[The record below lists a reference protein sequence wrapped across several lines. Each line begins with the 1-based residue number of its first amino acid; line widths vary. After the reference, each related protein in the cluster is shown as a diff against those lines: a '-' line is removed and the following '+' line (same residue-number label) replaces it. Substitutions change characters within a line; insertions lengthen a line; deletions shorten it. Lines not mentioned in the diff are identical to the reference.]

1 MTAADS
7 SGNSYPS
14 APHHL
19 RNETADLLKGLA
31 ILFMVQVHITEQ
43 LARTDVYESILGQLS
58 LFIGGPACAPVFMA
72 VMGFFFPGKKRK
84 TIYFIKRGA
93 LLFAGG
99 ILLNVAR
106 SANLLFHIFSGR
118 IVIDPLPYIFG
129 ADILTFAGLG
139 LIIFGLLRLVIR
151 DFAPAYLIL
160 AFLVAMTSPSMEQ
173 FQPGTQPWSYL
184 YAFIGGTAPWS
195 YFPVFPWL
203 GYVLIGAGL
212 RMVLNSRPQWAKVS
226 DHVGILWVLVP
237 ALLFLAFWF
246 QYAFEISGNLE
257 GSGGYYHHGILFFV
271 WNFLFGMIWLLLIR
285 HWYKKRSEA
294 GYIRLL
300 CWMGRNVTF
309 IYVVQW
315 ILIGNFATVWYRSL
329 NLWQGV
335 LAFFLVMGFSFAVTA
350 LWEIYGSR
358 RVRTENRP
366 MIL

>member
-7 SGNSYPS
+7 SGNRLASVPGRQ
-14 APHHL
+14 

-43 LARTDVYESILGQLS
+43 LARTDVYQSILGQLS

-106 SANLLFHIFSGR
+106 SANLLFHIFTGR
-118 IVIDPLPYIFG
+118 IDIDPLPYIFG

-139 LIIFGLLRLVIR
+139 LIIFGLLRLVVREI
-151 DFAPAYLIL
+151 AVGYLVL
-160 AFLVAMTSPSMEQ
+160 ALLVAMISPWMEQ

-184 YAFIGGTAPWS
+184 YAFIGGTASWS
-195 YFPVFPWL
+195 YFPVFPWM
-203 GYVLIGAGL
+203 GYVLIGAGM
-212 RMVLNSRPQWAKVS
+212 RMVLNSRPHWIQWS
-226 DHVGILWVLVP
+226 DHVGILWILVP
-237 ALLFLAFWF
+237 ALLFLSLTF
-246 QYAFEISGNLE
+246 QFAFEVAGNLE
-257 GSGGYYHHGILFFV
+257 GSGGYYHHGIKFFI
-271 WNFLFGMIWLLLIR
+271 WNILFGMIWLLLIR

-300 CWMGRNVTF
+300 CLMGRNVTF
-309 IYVVQW
+309 IYVIQW
-315 ILIGNFATVWYRSL
+315 ILIGNLATSWYRSL
-329 NLWQGV
+329 NLWQGL
-335 LAFFLVMGFSFAVTA
+335 LAFFMVMGISMAVSS
-350 LWEIYGSR
+350 LWENYRSG
-358 RVRTENRP
+358 RVRSENRP
-366 MIL
+366 TVL